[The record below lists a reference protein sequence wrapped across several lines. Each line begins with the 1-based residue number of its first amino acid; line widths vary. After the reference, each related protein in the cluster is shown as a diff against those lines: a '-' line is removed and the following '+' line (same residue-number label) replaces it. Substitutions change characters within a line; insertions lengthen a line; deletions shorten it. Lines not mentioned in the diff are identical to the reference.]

1 MVNRSPSVSLTTAKA
16 GVQAARAVNAPPNWW
31 IPACVGRTTSRGSA
45 GPRITRPGQLAM
57 VLALTLLSACAS
69 PYIQRGPQ
77 SVDGLQLDTPI
88 EWTDLGTPR
97 RRVWTRDGVL
107 LNTLRIHTDIRPGEP
122 VLRRQSGVRREEGV
136 RFRAGM
142 DAIAIQDLIL
152 DALRAEGLADVAAS
166 GLRPARL
173 MGRPALR
180 AEIRFS
186 TPEGLRYRGLLLA
199 EGEDGTLS
207 YLLWYAPETY
217 YYGRDRE
224 AVEAI
229 FASLGG

>member
-1 MVNRSPSVSLTTAKA
+1 MGYRAPSVSVTPAFA
-16 GVQAARAVNAPPNWW
+16 GM
-31 IPACVGRTTSRGSA
+31 TTSRERACRAIGEA
-45 GPRITRPGQLAM
+45 ADRAQRALLRRRP
-57 VLALTLLSACAS
+57 VTSPSRLALLVMLALLAACGS
-69 PYIQRGPQ
+69 PHIKRGPQ
-77 SVDGLQLDTPI
+77 VVDGLQLDTPV
-88 EWTDLGTPR
+88 EWTDLGTPG

-107 LNTLRIHTDIRPGEP
+107 LNTLRIHTDIEPGEP
-122 VLRRQSGVRREEGV
+122 VLRRQANVHRDEGV

-173 MGRPALR
+173 MGRSGLR
-180 AEIRFS
+180 AELGFA
-186 TPEGLRYRGLLLA
+186 TPTGLRYRGLLLA

-207 YLLWYAPETY
+207 YLLWYAPETHY
-217 YYGRDRE
+217 HGRDRD